1 MSINPITISPDDK
14 ISDVV
19 KIFEKNRIGS
29 VFVVQS
35 GKLVG
40 IVTRTMIKN
49 RDPRYS
55 QNISEIMSTNVYT
68 IHPDADVKEAERKI
82 FRQRINGLAVVES
95 NHLCG
100 IITRYD
106 LQTRARN
113 FLETDDEKLKAI
125 FNTSDRVKTQYS
137 DRTYARKPSDQ
148 QKPIH
153 KNVTAQHTN
162 QSNVE
167 SFIETFFAAVI
178 IFIIGGSF
186 LSNLIF
192 PVILIGVHPN
202 MQYIIGNPKPMYFYD
217 IDSSC
222 NREENNIVSALDYF
236 SRNTGIKFVRLPPP
250 FALLL
255 GNIEYSCGE
264 GFHTPGAIGESE
276 GGMVGVSYFIVA
288 WNKVTLLDT
297 SSEVVSHETLH
308 SMGFEHSQDPTSI
321 MYPIMRGYPQID
333 SDIVDF
339 LKTFYVNDPFAYLN
353 ILTLN
358 MFAGGFL
365 ILIIIGLFS
374 RK

>member
-1 MSINPITISPDDK
+1 
-14 ISDVV
+14 
-19 KIFEKNRIGS
+19 
-29 VFVVQS
+29 
-35 GKLVG
+35 
-40 IVTRTMIKN
+40 
-49 RDPRYS
+49 
-55 QNISEIMSTNVYT
+55 MSTNVYT

-167 SFIETFFAAVI
+167 SFIGTFFAAVI

-222 NREENNIVSALDYF
+222 NRQENNIVSALDYF

-255 GNIEYSCGE
+255 GNIEYSCGG

-276 GGMVGVSYFIVA
+276 GGMVGVSYIIVA
-288 WNKVTLLDT
+288 WNRVTLLDT
-297 SSEVVSHETLH
+297 SGEVVSHETLH
-308 SMGFEHSQDPTSI
+308 SMGFAHSQDPTSI
-321 MYPIMRGYPQID
+321 MYPMMRGYPQID
-333 SDIVDF
+333 PDIIDF